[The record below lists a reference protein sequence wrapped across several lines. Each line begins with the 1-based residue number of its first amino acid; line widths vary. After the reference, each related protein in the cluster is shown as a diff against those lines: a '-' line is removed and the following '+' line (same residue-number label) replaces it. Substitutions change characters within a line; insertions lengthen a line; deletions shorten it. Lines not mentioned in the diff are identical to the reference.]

1 VDHKYGSFEN
11 AAQALSGGARTPQE
25 AFAHLTSAVSNS
37 GGASAAPHNALSSAS
52 GGGLGASSGDVVQGI
67 QQLASTLGQ
76 TSNAQQASVNGLLE
90 NTQALTSNTA
100 AVSTQKTSAAGTAGD
115 AVASFLGGGAGISPL
130 LTGLLSLFGL
140 GSQPQTITPE
150 LKYAAPASVNLSGSV
165 GGSGTSGTSS
175 AQAVNIQVNAMD
187 SKSFLDHSEDI
198 AQAVRQAILNSSSL
212 NDAITSL

>member
-1 VDHKYGSFEN
+1 MNQKYGSFES
-11 AAQALSGGARTPQE
+11 AARALSGGARTPQE
-25 AFAHLTSAVSNS
+25 AFAPLTSAATST
-37 GGASAAPHNALSSAS
+37 GAVAAVPQSALSSAS

-67 QQLASTLGQ
+67 QQLASTLSQ

-100 AVSTQKTSAAGTAGD
+100 AVSNQKTSGAGTAGD

-140 GSQPQTITPE
+140 GSQSPTITPE

-165 GGSGTSGTSS
+165 GGSGPAGASS
-175 AQAVNIQVNAMD
+175 TQAVNIQVNAMD

-212 NDAITSL
+212 NDAIASL